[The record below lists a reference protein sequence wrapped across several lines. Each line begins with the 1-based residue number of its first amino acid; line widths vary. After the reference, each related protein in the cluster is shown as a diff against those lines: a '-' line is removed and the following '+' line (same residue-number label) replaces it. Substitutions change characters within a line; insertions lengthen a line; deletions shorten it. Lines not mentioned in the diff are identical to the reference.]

1 MIASTDLSSV
11 MADIQGTLFQ
21 EVSLFDL
28 WNEDSFNSSLV
39 KEKELRPSQVIQPL
53 VAGVLSGTGTR
64 GRGDSGDWQVQ
75 SGGVETSQTKQSSK
89 AVGTVECM
97 IEGMHHPSCKDE
109 FTTGT
114 IHSARPALADR
125 VHTGHTGQGSRDAP
139 EDPLHIW
146 TIAVEKNH

>member
-39 KEKELRPSQVIQPL
+39 KEKELRPSQVIQLL
-53 VAGVLSGTGTR
+53 VAAVLSGTGTR

-75 SGGVETSQTKQSSK
+75 LVEWRQVKPSSQAKLWETW
-89 AVGTVECM
+89 
-97 IEGMHHPSCKDE
+97 
-109 FTTGT
+109 
-114 IHSARPALADR
+114 SA
-125 VHTGHTGQGSRDAP
+125 
-139 EDPLHIW
+139 
-146 TIAVEKNH
+146 